1 MPFKDMAFKEI
12 LFGYCQSNSL
22 EELIR
27 LFSLLGPVDYYQK
40 AISYNHSQNI

>member
-1 MPFKDMAFKEI
+1 MPFKDMAFKET

-27 LFSLLGPVDYYQK
+27 LFSLLGPVDYYQR
-40 AISYNHSQNI
+40 AIIYNHSQNI